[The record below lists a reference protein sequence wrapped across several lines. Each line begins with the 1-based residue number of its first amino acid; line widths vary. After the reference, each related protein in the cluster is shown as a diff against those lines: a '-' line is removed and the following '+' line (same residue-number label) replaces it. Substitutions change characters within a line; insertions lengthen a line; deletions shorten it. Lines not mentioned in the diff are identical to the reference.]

1 MDNADNRYCW
11 DGLREKIPRGRIQ
24 QWSCLSTASWLHPA
38 VWSPPE
44 QRQLFQNR
52 NHMLRFLKRNVN
64 EVICFS
70 FVRSSIGRHFSKVKS
85 RFLLLNLTSDKG
97 SLLLKPVTNGSDG
110 RNIHKPETKPADNP
124 VRDLWMVGGLT
135 KGKGRRTHH
144 QDVDVGREGWHKDC
158 CGRDTSSSC
167 EKKDWV
173 LISSSVFPIYQC
185 MLTGVQT
192 CSPGQMISVQPA

>member
-1 MDNADNRYCW
+1 MLSHL
-11 DGLREKIPRGRIQ
+11 GLGTGLMVSPRKVHWRKISMRHLWIRWRMQTTDIVGMVWEKNTKRQNPAMILFVHCQLVTSSSLVTTGAKTIVPKPEPHVEIPEEKCKRSNMFQLRLLDATFK
-24 QWSCLSTASWLHPA
+24 LSNLD
-38 VWSPPE
+38 
-44 QRQLFQNR
+44 
-52 NHMLRFLKRNVN
+52 
-64 EVICFS
+64 
-70 FVRSSIGRHFSKVKS
+70 
-85 RFLLLNLTSDKG
+85 FLLLNLTSDKR

-173 LISSSVFPIYQC
+173 
-185 MLTGVQT
+185 
-192 CSPGQMISVQPA
+192 